1 MDARLLTYFLAIVD
15 HGGYGVAAQHLH
27 VAQPSLSQAMAGLE
41 RDLGVK
47 LFRRAGRG
55 VVLTDSGHQL
65 VGPAR
70 QVLRDLEDARAV
82 VQSSRD
88 LRRGRVDLVTMPSPG
103 IEPLT
108 TLMNAFAAEFPAMTV
123 SVEGVF
129 TPDEVVRAVR
139 AGVAEIGLL
148 GAASNPYVADLASR
162 HIEDQPLVLIS
173 TPDHDLPDQDTL
185 ERAQLDGLRL
195 IVSQR
200 GSLMRQLVDD
210 VLAGGANVHIA
221 AEVAH
226 RTSILPLVMAG
237 LGHAVMPSSWS
248 AIARR
253 VGARVRR
260 IEPVSSL
267 RVIAV
272 WQPDALTPG
281 ANAFLDVLERQ
292 VAQRPGSS

>member
-1 MDARLLTYFLAIVD
+1 MMDARLLSYFLAIVD
-15 HGGYGVAAQHLH
+15 QGGYGVAAQHLH
-27 VAQPSLSQAMAGLE
+27 VAQPSLSQSMAGLE

-55 VVLTDSGHQL
+55 VVLTDAGHQL

-82 VQSSRD
+82 VQSARG

-108 TLMNAFAAEFPAMTV
+108 TLMSAFATEFPAMTV
-123 SVEGVF
+123 NVEGVF
-129 TPDEVVRAVR
+129 TPDEVVRTVR

-148 GAASNPYVADLASR
+148 GASSNPHVADLASR
-162 HIEDQPLVLIS
+162 HIEDQPLMLIS
-173 TPDHDLPDQDTL
+173 PPDHDLPDEQTL
-185 ERAQLDGLRL
+185 KRTDLDGLRM

-210 VLAGGANVHIA
+210 LLASGADVHIA

-248 AIARR
+248 SIARR

-260 IEPVSSL
+260 IEPVSNL
-267 RVIAV
+267 RVLAV

-281 ANAFLDVLERQ
+281 AVAFLDVLERQ
-292 VAQRPGSS
+292 AAASS

>member
-1 MDARLLTYFLAIVD
+1 MDARVLGYFLAIVD
-15 HGGYGVAAQHLH
+15 HEGFGNAAERLH

-47 LFRRAGRG
+47 LFRRVGRG
-55 VVLTDSGHQL
+55 VALTDAGNQL
-65 VGPAR
+65 VAPAR

-82 VQSSRD
+82 VQSASG
-88 LRRGRVDLVTMPSPG
+88 LRKGRVDLVTMPSPG

-108 TLMNAFAAEFPAMTV
+108 TLMSAFCEQFPAMTLN
-123 SVEGVF
+123 VEGVF
-129 TPDEVVRAVR
+129 TPEEVVRTVR

-148 GAASNPYVADLASR
+148 GASSNPHLADLASC

-173 TPDHDLPDQDTL
+173 PPEDDLPD
-185 ERAQLDGLRL
+185 EESVSRADLDGLRL

-210 VLAGGANVHIA
+210 VLAHGARVHIA

-237 LGHAVMPSSWS
+237 LGHAVMPSSWNT
-248 AIARR
+248 IAECRR
-253 VGARVRR
+253 SPRATNRADLGAPRPRRLGLLLPDSRRSRVPARDRGRGRR
-260 IEPVSSL
+260 AAP
-267 RVIAV
+267 A
-272 WQPDALTPG
+272 
-281 ANAFLDVLERQ
+281 
-292 VAQRPGSS
+292 

>member
-185 ERAQLDGLRL
+185 ERSQLDGLRL